1 MQLPRLAIENHQFT
15 TVLIILLVMSGV
27 VSFVTMPRSE
37 DPQVSPPGTTV
48 IVVYPGATPED
59 VEELIV
65 DPVEE
70 ALNELEDIKEITSS
84 SDDGLAL
91 VAVEFRAGNDPDE
104 KYTEVVEKVNSVRT
118 KLPEDVA
125 SIDTQKWSVNLVSI
139 LQVALVSE
147 TATYRQLEQEIDRLE
162 RRVHKIAGVR
172 NVETWAF
179 PEQQVRVAVD
189 LKKAAEF
196 YVPFDQVVGAIKSS
210 NANIPGGN
218 IDIGNKKFNIQT
230 SGSYETIDDIRNTVV
245 RAADGRVLYLKD
257 IADVGFGYDD
267 HSYIARFDGRRAVF
281 LTVTQKLGTNIF
293 NVMDRLN
300 KELRDFESELPPTM
314 KMEIVF
320 DQSRSVASRLN
331 GFFGNLL
338 QGLFLVGLIVFL
350 SVNVR
355 ASVIVMLA
363 IPISILIGIG
373 FVDMTGYGLQQMS
386 IAGLVIAL
394 GLLVDNAIVVTENV
408 SRFMRLGYEPREAA
422 IKGTSQIGWAVVSST
437 ATTVLAFVPIMM
449 MRDVTGDFIRSMPA
463 TVVYTLLASLL
474 MSLTLTPYLASRFIR
489 VEYAMKQNRVRKLLN
504 RFVET
509 RYRRALD
516 YALSHPRRTI
526 ALALGIFVGSL
537 ALFPVVG
544 VSYFPK
550 AEKAQFILNIDG
562 PEGTSM
568 ARTDAIA
575 MEVESVLAEHPL
587 VRHYTTNLGHG
598 NPRLYYNMFPKREAS
613 NHAQIY
619 VELMNGDMKAM
630 HRTVSELRDRFS
642 GHPGAKIEIKEFE
655 QGPPVEAPIAIRI
668 LGENLSVLKR
678 VARDV
683 EAMIAS
689 APGSMNIVNPLG
701 TSRIDLHVDINRA
714 KAGMLGVSLVDIDR
728 TVRASIA
735 GLPITTYRDPE
746 GREYDIVA
754 RLPVGNE
761 PELRDF
767 DRVFVTAMSGAQVP
781 LKQVAGIEFKA
792 APMAIEHF
800 NLERS
805 VTLTAD
811 VGRWSSVD
819 RATRHIMDRLEAYN
833 WPKGYMYYVAGE
845 LESREESF
853 GGMSR
858 AVVIALIAILAVL
871 VLQFKSY
878 TQPLIVF
885 AAIPLAIVGSILA
898 LLITRNTFSFTAFIG
913 ITSLVG
919 IVINNSIILVDY
931 TNQLR
936 REGKDLV
943 AALKEAGETRFIP
956 IILTTATTVA
966 GLLPLTL
973 SGGTMWA
980 PMGWAIIGGLI
991 VSTGLTLIVVPV
1003 LFEFFTRHKGAP
1015 GGAADS

>member
-1 MQLPRLAIENHQFT
+1 MQIPKLAIENHQFT
-15 TVLIILLVMSGV
+15 TVLIVLLVLSGV
-27 VSFVTMPRSE
+27 VSFITMPRSE

-70 ALNELEDIKEITSS
+70 AINELEDIKEITSS
-84 SDDGLAL
+84 ADDGLAL
-91 VAVEFRAGNDPDE
+91 IAVEFRSGNDPDE
-104 KYTEVVEKVNSVRT
+104 KYTEVVEKVNSIRT
-118 KLPEDVA
+118 DLPDDIA
-125 SIDTQKWSVNLVSI
+125 SIDAQKWSVNLVSI

-147 TATYRQLEQEIDRLE
+147 DATYRQMEKELDRLE
-162 RRVHKIAGVR
+162 RRVHKIPGVR
-172 NVETWAF
+172 TVETWAF
-179 PEQQVRVAVD
+179 PEQQVRISVD
-189 LKKAAEF
+189 LDKAAEF
-196 YVPFDQVVGAIKSS
+196 HIPFDQVAGAIRSS
-210 NANIPGGN
+210 SANIPGGN
-218 IDIGNKKFNIQT
+218 IDMGSKRFNIQT
-230 SGSYETIDDIRNTVV
+230 SGSYESIEDIRNTVI
-245 RAADGRVLYLKD
+245 RSADGRILYLRD
-257 IADVGFGYDD
+257 IAKVDFGYDD
-267 HSYIARFDGRRAVF
+267 PSYTARFDGRRAVF

-293 NVMDRLN
+293 RVMDRLN
-300 KELRDFESELPPTM
+300 EELDEFAEELPPAIE
-314 KMEIVF
+314 MEVVF

-355 ASVIVMLA
+355 SSVIVMLA

-408 SRFMRLGYEPREAA
+408 SRFMRLGYEPRQAA
-422 IKGTSQIGWAVVSST
+422 IKGTSQIAWAVMSST

-463 TVVYTLLASLL
+463 TVVYTLMASLL
-474 MSLTLTPYLASRFIR
+474 VSLTLTPYLASRFIR
-489 VEYAMKQNRVRKLLN
+489 AEYAIKQNRVRRVLN
-504 RFVET
+504 TFVQT

-526 ALALGIFVGSL
+526 ALALGIFVASL

-550 AEKAQFILNIDG
+550 AEKAQFIINLDS
-562 PEGTSM
+562 PEGTSL
-568 ARTDAIA
+568 ARTDEIA
-575 MEVESVLAEHPL
+575 RRVESVLADYEE

-619 VELMNGDMKAM
+619 VELADGDMKAM
-630 HRTVSELRDRFS
+630 QNLVGELRNRFAAY
-642 GHPGAKIEIKEFE
+642 PGVRMEIKEFE
-655 QGPPVEAPIAIRI
+655 QGPPVEAPVAIRI
-668 LGENLSVLKR
+668 LGENLDTLKR

-683 EAMIAS
+683 EAMVAS
-689 APGSMNIVNPLG
+689 APGTINIVNPLG
-701 TSRIDLHVDINRA
+701 TSRTDLHVDINRA
-714 KAGMLGVSLVDIDR
+714 KAGLLAVNLVDIDR

-735 GLPITTYRDPE
+735 GLPITTYRDPD

-754 RLPVGNE
+754 RLPVGNQ
-761 PELRDF
+761 PRLRDF
-767 DRVFVTAMSGAQVP
+767 DRVFITSAAGAQVP
-781 LKQVAGIEFKA
+781 LRQVADIRFKA
-792 APMAIEHF
+792 APMTIEHF

-805 VTLTAD
+805 VTVTAD
-811 VGRWSSVD
+811 VERWSSVD
-819 RATRHIMDRLEAYN
+819 VATRHIMDRLDAYN
-833 WPKGYMYYVAGE
+833 WPKGYKYYVAGE

-853 GGMSR
+853 GGMAK
-858 AVVIALIAILAVL
+858 AVIIAIIAILAVL
-871 VLQFKSY
+871 VLQFRSY

-885 AAIPLAIVGSILA
+885 AAIPLAVVGSILA

-956 IILTTATTVA
+956 IVLTTATTVA

-973 SGGTMWA
+973 AGGTMWA
-980 PMGWAIIGGLI
+980 PMGWAIIGGL
-991 VSTGLTLIVVPV
+991 VASTGLTLIVVPV
-1003 LFEFFTRHKGAP
+1003 LFEFFTRARRPDPGARE
-1015 GGAADS
+1015 A

>member
-1 MQLPRLAIENHQFT
+1 MKLPRMAIENHQFT
-15 TVLIILLVMSGV
+15 TVFIILLVMAGV
-27 VSFVTMPRSE
+27 VSFITMPRSE

-59 VEELIV
+59 IEELII

-84 SDDGLAL
+84 ADDGLAL
-91 VAVEFRAGNDPDE
+91 IAVEFRSGNDPDE
-104 KYTEVVEKVNSVRT
+104 KYTEVVEKVNSIRT
-118 KLPEDVA
+118 GLPQDVA
-125 SIDTQKWSVNLVSI
+125 SIDAQKWSVNLVSI
-139 LQVALVSE
+139 LQVALVSDE
-147 TATYRQLEQEIDRLE
+147 ASYRRMEEELKRLE
-162 RRVHKIAGVR
+162 RRIQKTAGIR

-179 PEQQVRVAVD
+179 PEQQVRVSVD
-189 LKKAAEF
+189 LEKAAEF
-196 YVPFDQVVGAIKSS
+196 HIPFDQIAGAIRSS

-230 SGSYETIDDIRNTVV
+230 SGSYETLDDIRNTIIRSV
-245 RAADGRVLYLKD
+245 DGRILYLRD
-257 IADVGFGYDD
+257 IAEVDFGYAD
-267 HSYIARFDGRRAVF
+267 HSYTARFDGSRAVF

-293 NVMDRLN
+293 QVMDRLYE
-300 KELRDFESELPPTM
+300 ELDDFESQLPPTM

-355 ASVIVMLA
+355 SSIIVMLA

-373 FVDMTGYGLQQMS
+373 FVDLTGYGLQQMS

-408 SRFMRLGYEPREAA
+408 SRFIRLGYEPREAA

-437 ATTVLAFVPIMM
+437 VTTVLAFIPIMM

-474 MSLTLTPYLASRFIR
+474 MSLTLTPYLASKFIR
-489 VEYAMKQNRVRKLLN
+489 VEYAMKQGRVRKMLN

-516 YALSHPRRTI
+516 YALSHPRRII
-526 ALALGIFVGSL
+526 ALALAIFVGSL

-544 VSYFPK
+544 VSFFPK
-550 AEKAQFILNIDG
+550 AEKSQFIINVDS
-562 PEGTSM
+562 PEGTSIAKTDEI
-568 ARTDAIA
+568 ARH
-575 MEVESVLAEHPL
+575 VESILTAYPDVK
-587 VRHYTTNLGHG
+587 HYTTNLGHG

-619 VELMNGDMKAM
+619 VELADNDMKAM
-630 HRTVSELRDRFS
+630 QHLVGELRQRFS
-642 GHPGAKIEIKEFE
+642 DYPGVKIEIKEFE
-655 QGPPVEAPIAIRI
+655 QGPPVEAPIAVRI
-668 LGENLSVLKR
+668 LGENMDVLKR
-678 VARDV
+678 IARDV
-683 EAMIAS
+683 EGMIAS
-689 APGSMNIVNPLG
+689 APGAVNIVNPLG
-701 TSRIDLHVDINRA
+701 TSRIDLHVDVNRA
-714 KAGMLGVSLVDIDR
+714 KAGLLGVNLVDIDR
-728 TVRASIA
+728 TVRATIA
-735 GLPITTYRDPE
+735 GLPITRYRDPE

-754 RLPVGNE
+754 RLPVGND
-761 PELRDF
+761 PTLRDF
-767 DRVFVTAMSGAQVP
+767 DRVFVTSAMGAQVP
-781 LKQVAGIEFKA
+781 LKQVASVEFKA

-805 VTLTAD
+805 VTITAD
-811 VGRWSSVD
+811 VERWSSAD
-819 RATRHIMDRLEAYN
+819 RATRHVMGGLDAYN
-833 WPKGYMYYVAGE
+833 WPKDYRYYIGGE
-845 LESREESF
+845 RESREESF

-858 AVVIALIAILAVL
+858 AVVIALIAIMAVL
-871 VLQFKSY
+871 VLQFRSY

-885 AAIPLAIVGSILA
+885 AAIPLAIVGSVLA

-931 TNQLR
+931 TNRLR

-956 IILTTATTVA
+956 IVLTTATTVA

-973 SGGTMWA
+973 GGGTMWA

-991 VSTGLTLIVVPV
+991 ASTGLTLIVVPV
-1003 LFEFFTRHKGAP
+1003 LFKFFTRRK
-1015 GGAADS
+1015 

>member
-1 MQLPRLAIENHQFT
+1 MAIENHQFT
-15 TVLIILLVMSGV
+15 TVFIILLVMAGV
-27 VSFVTMPRSE
+27 VSFITMPRSE

-59 VEELIV
+59 IEELII

-84 SDDGLAL
+84 ADDGLAL
-91 VAVEFRAGNDPDE
+91 IAVEFRSGNDPDE
-104 KYTEVVEKVNSVRT
+104 KYTEVVEKVNSIRT
-118 KLPEDVA
+118 GLPQDVA
-125 SIDTQKWSVNLVSI
+125 SIDAQKWSVNLVSI
-139 LQVALVSE
+139 LQVALVSDE
-147 TATYRQLEQEIDRLE
+147 ASYRRMEEELERLE
-162 RRVHKIAGVR
+162 RRIQKTAGIR

-179 PEQQVRVAVD
+179 PEQQVRVSVD
-189 LKKAAEF
+189 LEKAAEF
-196 YVPFDQVVGAIKSS
+196 HIPFDQIAGAIRSS
-210 NANIPGGN
+210 NANIPGGK

-230 SGSYETIDDIRNTVV
+230 SGSYETLDDIRNTIIRSV
-245 RAADGRVLYLKD
+245 DGRILYLRD
-257 IADVGFGYDD
+257 IAEVDFGYAD
-267 HSYIARFDGRRAVF
+267 HSYTARFDGSRAVF

-293 NVMDRLN
+293 QVMDRLYE
-300 KELRDFESELPPTM
+300 ELDDFESQLPPTM

-355 ASVIVMLA
+355 SSIIVMLA

-373 FVDMTGYGLQQMS
+373 FVDLTGYGLQQMS

-408 SRFMRLGYEPREAA
+408 SRFIRLGYEPREAA

-437 ATTVLAFVPIMM
+437 VTTVLAFIPIMM
-449 MRDVTGDFIRSMPA
+449 MRDVTGDFIRSMPT

-474 MSLTLTPYLASRFIR
+474 MSLTLTPYLASKFIR
-489 VEYAMKQNRVRKLLN
+489 VEYAMKQGRVRKMLN

-516 YALSHPRRTI
+516 YALSHPRRII
-526 ALALGIFVGSL
+526 ALALAIFVGSL

-544 VSYFPK
+544 VSFFPK
-550 AEKAQFILNIDG
+550 AEKSQFIINVDS
-562 PEGTSM
+562 PEGTSIAKTDEI
-568 ARTDAIA
+568 ARH
-575 MEVESVLAEHPL
+575 VESILTAYPDVK
-587 VRHYTTNLGHG
+587 HYTTNLGHG

-619 VELMNGDMKAM
+619 VELADNDMKAM
-630 HRTVSELRDRFS
+630 QHLVGELRQRFS
-642 GHPGAKIEIKEFE
+642 DYPGVKIEIKEFE
-655 QGPPVEAPIAIRI
+655 QGPPVEAPIAVRI
-668 LGENLSVLKR
+668 LGENMDVLKR
-678 VARDV
+678 IARDV
-683 EAMIAS
+683 EGMIAS
-689 APGSMNIVNPLG
+689 APGAVNIVNPLG
-701 TSRIDLHVDINRA
+701 TSRIDLHVDVNRA
-714 KAGMLGVSLVDIDR
+714 KAGLLGVNLVDIDR
-728 TVRASIA
+728 TVRATIA
-735 GLPITTYRDPE
+735 GLPITRYRDPE

-754 RLPVGNE
+754 RLPVGND
-761 PELRDF
+761 PTLRDF
-767 DRVFVTAMSGAQVP
+767 DRVFVTSAMGAQVP
-781 LKQVAGIEFKA
+781 LKQVASVEFKA

-805 VTLTAD
+805 VTITAD
-811 VGRWSSVD
+811 VERWSSAD
-819 RATRHIMDRLEAYN
+819 RATRHVMGGLDAYN
-833 WPKGYMYYVAGE
+833 WPKDYRYYIGGE
-845 LESREESF
+845 RESREESF

-858 AVVIALIAILAVL
+858 AVVIALIAIMAVL
-871 VLQFKSY
+871 VLQFRSY

-885 AAIPLAIVGSILA
+885 AAIPLAIVGSVLA

-931 TNQLR
+931 TNRLR

-956 IILTTATTVA
+956 IVLTTATTVA

-973 SGGTMWA
+973 GGGTMWA

-991 VSTGLTLIVVPV
+991 ASTGLTLIVVPV
-1003 LFEFFTRHKGAP
+1003 LFEFFTRKE
-1015 GGAADS
+1015 

>member
-1 MQLPRLAIENHQFT
+1 MKLPRMAIENHQFT
-15 TVLIILLVMSGV
+15 TVFIILLVMAGV
-27 VSFVTMPRSE
+27 VSFITMPRSE

-59 VEELIV
+59 IEELII

-84 SDDGLAL
+84 ADDGLAL
-91 VAVEFRAGNDPDE
+91 IAVEFRSGNDPDE
-104 KYTEVVEKVNSVRT
+104 KYTEVVEKVNSIRT
-118 KLPEDVA
+118 GLPQDVA
-125 SIDTQKWSVNLVSI
+125 SIDAQKWSVNLVSI
-139 LQVALVSE
+139 LQVALVSDE
-147 TATYRQLEQEIDRLE
+147 ASYRRMEEELERLE
-162 RRVHKIAGVR
+162 RRIQKTAGIR

-179 PEQQVRVAVD
+179 PEQQVRVSVD
-189 LKKAAEF
+189 LEKAAEF
-196 YVPFDQVVGAIKSS
+196 HIPFDQIAGAIRSS
-210 NANIPGGN
+210 NANIPGGK

-230 SGSYETIDDIRNTVV
+230 SGSYETLDDIRNTIIRSV
-245 RAADGRVLYLKD
+245 DGRILYLRD
-257 IADVGFGYDD
+257 IAEVDFGYAD
-267 HSYIARFDGRRAVF
+267 HSYTARFDGSRAVF

-293 NVMDRLN
+293 QVMDRLYE
-300 KELRDFESELPPTM
+300 ELDDFESQLPPTM

-355 ASVIVMLA
+355 SSIIVMLA

-373 FVDMTGYGLQQMS
+373 FVDLTGYGLQQMS

-408 SRFMRLGYEPREAA
+408 SRFIRLGYEPREAA

-437 ATTVLAFVPIMM
+437 VTTVLAFIPIMM
-449 MRDVTGDFIRSMPA
+449 MRDVTGDFIRSMPT

-474 MSLTLTPYLASRFIR
+474 MSLTLTPYLASKFIR
-489 VEYAMKQNRVRKLLN
+489 VEYAMKQGRVRKMLN

-516 YALSHPRRTI
+516 YALSHPRRII
-526 ALALGIFVGSL
+526 ALALAIFVGSL

-544 VSYFPK
+544 VSFFPK
-550 AEKAQFILNIDG
+550 AEKSQFIINVDS
-562 PEGTSM
+562 PEGTSIAKTDEI
-568 ARTDAIA
+568 ARH
-575 MEVESVLAEHPL
+575 VESILTAYPDVK
-587 VRHYTTNLGHG
+587 HYTTNLGHG

-619 VELMNGDMKAM
+619 VELADNDMKAM
-630 HRTVSELRDRFS
+630 QHLVGELRQRFS
-642 GHPGAKIEIKEFE
+642 DYPGVKIEIKEFE
-655 QGPPVEAPIAIRI
+655 QGPPVEAPIAVRI
-668 LGENLSVLKR
+668 LGENMDVLKR
-678 VARDV
+678 IARDV
-683 EAMIAS
+683 EGMIAS
-689 APGSMNIVNPLG
+689 APGAVNIVNPLG
-701 TSRIDLHVDINRA
+701 TSRIDLHVDVNRA
-714 KAGMLGVSLVDIDR
+714 KAGLLGVNLVDIDR
-728 TVRASIA
+728 TVRATIA
-735 GLPITTYRDPE
+735 GLPITRYRDPE

-754 RLPVGNE
+754 RLPVGND
-761 PELRDF
+761 PTLRDF
-767 DRVFVTAMSGAQVP
+767 DRVFVTSAMGAQVP
-781 LKQVAGIEFKA
+781 LKQVASVEFKA

-805 VTLTAD
+805 VTITAD
-811 VGRWSSVD
+811 VERWSSAD
-819 RATRHIMDRLEAYN
+819 RATRHVMGGLDAYN
-833 WPKGYMYYVAGE
+833 WPKDYRYYIGGE
-845 LESREESF
+845 RESREESF

-858 AVVIALIAILAVL
+858 AVVIALIAIMAVL
-871 VLQFKSY
+871 VLQFRSY

-885 AAIPLAIVGSILA
+885 AAIPLAIVGSVLA

-931 TNQLR
+931 TNRLR

-956 IILTTATTVA
+956 IVLTTATTVA

-973 SGGTMWA
+973 GGGTMWA

-991 VSTGLTLIVVPV
+991 ASTGLTLIVVPV
-1003 LFEFFTRHKGAP
+1003 LFEFFTRKE
-1015 GGAADS
+1015 